1 MAGVPP
7 HHPAAQHAGR
17 AGGHLPD
24 LRAGHRF
31 VHGAAYPRRQAGY
44 HAGADHREPV
54 HGAEQLVPRRRALL
68 HHAGHRAHHPGNQH
82 AADQAL
88 PRAKRM
94 TRLAKIYLAAVLVFL
109 YLPILVMMAMAF
121 NRSALYEMPFTF
133 DLIWFGAL
141 IENERLLQAS
151 WNSVWIAAVNAVIA
165 TSLGTL
171 AAYAFSRYE
180 FRGKRI
186 LQLLLFPPITIP
198 WLIIGTSML
207 IFFFWV
213 GIGRGLHAILLGHV
227 ALSLP
232 YVIVVVGARL
242 RDMSATLEE
251 AAATLGA
258 TPHQTFRRVTLPI
271 LAPGVVAA
279 ALFAFAVSFDQFVIS
294 YFLAPPGTSTL
305 PVEIF
310 TAIRKGF
317 TPEINAVSTIIILVS
332 MGLMLLVARQYRFG
346 GER

>member
-1 MAGVPP
+1 
-7 HHPAAQHAGR
+7 
-17 AGGHLPD
+17 
-24 LRAGHRF
+24 
-31 VHGAAYPRRQAGY
+31 
-44 HAGADHREPV
+44 
-54 HGAEQLVPRRRALL
+54 
-68 HHAGHRAHHPGNQH
+68 
-82 AADQAL
+82 
-88 PRAKRM
+88 M
-94 TRLAKIYLAAVLVFL
+94 TRLAKTYLIAVLVFL

-133 DLIWFGAL
+133 DLVWFKAL
-141 IENERLLQAS
+141 MENERLLQAS
-151 WNSVWIAAVNAVIA
+151 WNSVWIASVNAVIA

-180 FRGKRI
+180 FRGKRV

-258 TPHQTFRRVTLPI
+258 TPRQTFRRVTLPI

-294 YFLAPPGTSTL
+294 YFLAAPGTSTL

-332 MGLMLLVARQYRFG
+332 MGLMLLVARNYKFG